1 MGLASN
7 QARLNVLT
15 ARKADLEYRLMT
27 LTNQEQDLAVREAN
41 LVAEKSTAYQAFV
54 NEVANNDKDAAVDF
68 KTTAA
73 YIDYE
78 NAMAMLEVASNNLDM
93 QKGKAETEYQAIS
106 AEEEEIGKLV
116 DNNIKTSIKL
126 FQQKLKKI

>member
-116 DNNIKTSIKL
+116 DNNIKDRKSVV
-126 FQQKLKKI
+126 